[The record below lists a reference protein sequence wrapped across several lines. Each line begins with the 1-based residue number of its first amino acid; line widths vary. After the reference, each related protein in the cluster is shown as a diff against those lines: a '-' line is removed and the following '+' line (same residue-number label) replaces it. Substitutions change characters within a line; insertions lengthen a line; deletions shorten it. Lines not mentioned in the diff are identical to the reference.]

1 MIKFKKW
8 LLTGLL
14 ASLALASSVS
24 YAHPP
29 GHGGWRGNV
38 GVYFG
43 SPYPF
48 YPYPY
53 SAYPYPYVYSP
64 PPVIVTQPPQ
74 PQVYIEQGNGTAS
87 STQTPAQTTA
97 PTASTSNG
105 NGQGYWYYCEQSD
118 GYYPY
123 VKECPAGWK
132 QVTPSPPPGTSTR

>member
-1 MIKFKKW
+1 MISRKKL
-8 LLTGLL
+8 LLTSLL
-14 ASLALASSVS
+14 ASLALVS
-24 YAHPP
+24 QVSHAHPP

-38 GVYFG
+38 GLYFG

-53 SAYPYPYVYSP
+53 AAYPYPYVYSP
-64 PPVIVTQPPQ
+64 PPVIITQPPQ
-74 PQVYIEQGNGTAS
+74 PQVYIEQGSGSTA
-87 STQTPAQTTA
+87 PAQTT
-97 PTASTSNG
+97 PPASASSS

-132 QVTPSPPPGTSTR
+132 QVTPAPPPATSAK

>member
-1 MIKFKKW
+1 MISHKKL
-8 LLTGLL
+8 LLTSLL
-14 ASLALASSVS
+14 ASLALVS
-24 YAHPP
+24 QVSHAHPP

-53 SAYPYPYVYSP
+53 AAYPYPYVYSP
-64 PPVIVTQPPQ
+64 PPVIITQPPP
-74 PQVYIEQGNGTAS
+74 PQVYIEQGSGSTA
-87 STQTPAQTTA
+87 PAQTT
-97 PTASTSNG
+97 PPASASSG

-132 QVTPSPPPGTSTR
+132 QVTPAPPPATSTK

>member
-1 MIKFKKW
+1 MIKFKK
-8 LLTGLL
+8 LLFS
-14 ASLALASSVS
+14 SLMAGMALASTFA

-29 GHGGWRGNV
+29 GHGGWHGGWRGNV
-38 GVYFG
+38 GFYFG

-53 SAYPYPYVYSP
+53 AAYPYPYVYSP
-64 PPVIVTQPPQ
+64 PPVVVTQPPQ
-74 PQVYIEQGNGTAS
+74 PQVYIEQGSGSTA
-87 STQTPAQTTA
+87 PAQISPPA
-97 PTASTSNG
+97 NSASNG

-132 QVTPSPPPGTSTR
+132 QVTPSPPPGASTK